1 MTETGSLTC
10 PYNGTPRYPFDG
22 GEPTQYLNEVYFEL
36 GPGVWPIWLELAQRP
51 AFLVNGHALLVE
63 VFTRADD
70 FLQPVDPIPGVVPLQ
85 GTLLAM
91 HGREHLRV
99 RRPAAR
105 PFGRAEVERRRGR
118 VRDLVEARL
127 DGFAGRESFDL
138 VADLATPLTLQV
150 LGEIL
155 GVPEA
160 DLPLFVGWGDRFLNF
175 SDPLDARAAVQE
187 MCAHIGGLLQARK
200 ADPSSDDILSAY
212 AGEQGKDVSTPEAV
226 MVGANIVSGG
236 WETTTTA
243 LTSMVLHLL
252 THGPVPGG
260 THWDAL
266 VADPSL
272 IPGAVQELLRTRPAS
287 GDDGPPRI
295 AARDLVLDGVEIP
308 AGSILILG
316 KYGASSDPGVFP
328 EPRTVD
334 FTREN
339 ARDHLAFGAGPHIC
353 LGKWLAIV
361 ILEEALAALLAR
373 YPGLRLTGE
382 PIEWRKRSGARRPEQ
397 LWLHPA

>member
-1 MTETGSLTC
+1 MGSAKC
-10 PYNGTPRYPFDG
+10 PYDGSPRYPFDG
-22 GEPTQYLNEVYFEL
+22 GEPTEYLNEVYFDL
-36 GPGVWPIWLELAQRP
+36 GPGVWPIWMNLADRP

-63 VFTRADD
+63 VLTRPDD
-70 FLQPVDPIPGVVPLQ
+70 FLQPVQPIPGVVPLQ
-85 GTLLAM
+85 GTMLAM
-91 HGREHLRV
+91 HGKEHLRV

-105 PFGRAEVERRRGR
+105 QFGRAEVERRRAR
-118 VRDLVEARL
+118 VRELVDARL
-127 DGFAGRESFDL
+127 AAFAGRERFDL
-138 VADLATPLTLQV
+138 VADFATPLTLQV
-150 LGEIL
+150 LGESL
-155 GVPEA
+155 GVPKE

-187 MCAHIGGLLQARK
+187 MCAHIGGLLDKRRG
-200 ADPSSDDILSAY
+200 DEPRDDVLSAY
-212 AGEQGKDVSTPEAV
+212 AGAQGGDVTTAEAV
-226 MVGANIVSGG
+226 MVGANIISGG

-243 LTSMVLHLL
+243 LTAMVLHVL
-252 THGPVPGG
+252 THGPVPGR
-260 THWDAL
+260 THWEAL
-266 VADPSL
+266 REDPAL

-308 AGSILILG
+308 EGSVLVLG

-334 FTREN
+334 FARPN

-361 ILEEALAALLAR
+361 VLEESLSALLAR
-373 YPGLRLTGE
+373 FPDLRLTGD
-382 PIEWRKRSGARRPEQ
+382 PLTWRKRSGARRPEQ